1 MVDFPDFDICKDR
14 TGEQYSIVIANQVL
28 EHVQRPQAAAANIHC
43 MVKPGGWAM
52 VAKTFLFRVHVRPH
66 DYNRCTPTG
75 LKQLMVE
82 GGFAEDDVQAFGG
95 GNKGCAKAHI
105 GGPVRA
111 YGIWRDLSNDDE
123 YPLMVW
129 AFAKKV

>member
-28 EHVQRPQAAAANIHC
+28 EQVQRPEAAAANIHS
-43 MVKPGGWAM
+43 MVKTGGWAM
-52 VAKTFLFRVHVRPH
+52 VAKTFLFQVHVRPH

-82 GGFAEDDVQAFGG
+82 GGFAAAGATRGVPKLISAARYALMEYGG
-95 GNKGCAKAHI
+95 I
-105 GGPVRA
+105 
-111 YGIWRDLSNDDE
+111 
-123 YPLMVW
+123 
-129 AFAKKV
+129 